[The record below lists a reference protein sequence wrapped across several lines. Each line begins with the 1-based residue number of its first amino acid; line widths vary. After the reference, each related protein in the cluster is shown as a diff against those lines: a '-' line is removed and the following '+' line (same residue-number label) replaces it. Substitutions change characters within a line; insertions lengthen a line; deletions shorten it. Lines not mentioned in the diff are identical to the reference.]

1 MTYATF
7 NFEADSAKKADN
19 EGSRINRTDKYQGVI
34 KKAEFVT
41 SSKGT
46 QGIEFEFVSDDKEE
60 TNFTIWT
67 FKADGEPLFGKD
79 KVNAILACLKT
90 RTMTPTEKMVE
101 KYDFDLGQ
109 KVDKLCVVAHEL
121 ENKRIGLLLQAE
133 EYLNSN
139 GQVKVRM
146 NFVASFED
154 FSGFMAKEILEK
166 KTKAEALPKA
176 YERLMKQ
183 GDKKLQGN
191 NNQSGAS
198 TGYGSQQNSNQSNG
212 VDDDLPF

>member
-7 NFEADSAKKADN
+7 NFDLDSAKKADS
-19 EGSRINRTDKYQGVI
+19 EGSRISRTDKYQGVL
-34 KKAEFVT
+34 KKGEFVT
-41 SSKGT
+41 SQKGT

-67 FKADGEPLFGKD
+67 FKANGEPLFGRD

-90 RTMTPTEKMVE
+90 RTLTPTEKTIE
-101 KYDFDLGQ
+101 KYDFEVGQ
-109 KVDKLCVVAHEL
+109 KVNKLCTVAPEL
-121 ENKRIGLLLQAE
+121 EDKRIGLLLQAE
-133 EYLNSN
+133 EYLNGN
-139 GQVKVRM
+139 GQVKTRM

-154 FSGFMAKEILEK
+154 YTGYMAKEIIDK

-183 GDKKLQGN
+183 GDKKLQGEP
-191 NNQSGAS
+191 Q
-198 TGYGSQQNSNQSNG
+198 TQSNASYNQQQTKAPADI
-212 VDDDLPF
+212 DDDLPF

>member
-7 NFEADSAKKADN
+7 NFEADSAKKADS

-90 RTMTPTEKMVE
+90 RTMTPTEKMIE

-109 KVDKLCVVAHEL
+109 KVDKLCTVAPEL

-133 EYLNSN
+133 EYLNGN
-139 GQVKVRM
+139 GQVKMRM

-183 GDKKLQGN
+183 GDKKLQGETGHSNASAGYNTTQNTRKN
-191 NNQSGAS
+191 NDL
-198 TGYGSQQNSNQSNG
+198 
-212 VDDDLPF
+212 DDDLPF